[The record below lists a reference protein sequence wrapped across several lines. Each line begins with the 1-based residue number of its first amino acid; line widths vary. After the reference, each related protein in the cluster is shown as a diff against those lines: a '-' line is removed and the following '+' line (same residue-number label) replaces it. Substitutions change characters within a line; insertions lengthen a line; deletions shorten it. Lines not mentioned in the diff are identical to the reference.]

1 MDVRRQQVFYAFLN
15 NTCCKFNLV
24 IGRTHQTTDG
34 FFVGP
39 EMAVRQRWDGLFPL
53 NIREAQWKAPAGA
66 EILLKKSQQLCYDWT
81 VKSM

>member
-1 MDVRRQQVFYAFLN
+1 MD
-15 NTCCKFNLV
+15 
-24 IGRTHQTTDG
+24 

-81 VKSM
+81 VKSISTGDGARLIKAVTDVSML